1 MPAQPNEEQL
11 IKRAKKGDRA
21 AITELYQFH
30 VAKIHRY
37 VAYRVPDSDA
47 EDVTAEVF
55 VRMVEGLGKYT
66 YTGAPFEA
74 WLYSIASA
82 RVSDFHRKNNRQ
94 QVQEIDEGFKDDQ
107 TLPEMKLLRLQEQ
120 EKIRTVL
127 QNLNEDEQQL
137 LILRFVERKS
147 HKEVAEI
154 MGKQVAAIRTMQ
166 HRALKRLAQ
175 LMGAETKSRHYLR
188 GEKEPEQ
195 ET

>member
-1 MPAQPNEEQL
+1 MPAKPGEEKL
-11 IKRAKKGDRA
+11 ITRAKSGNRA
-21 AITELYQFH
+21 ALTELYELH
-30 VAKIHRY
+30 VDKIFRY
-37 VAYRVPDSDA
+37 VAYRVPESDV

-82 RVSDFHRKNNRQ
+82 RVADFHRKNKRQ
-94 QVQEIDEGFKDDQ
+94 NLEEIDESFKDDQ
-107 TLPEMKLLRLQEQ
+107 TLPEMKLLRAQEQ
-120 EKIRTVL
+120 EKIRDVL
-127 QNLNEDEQQL
+127 QKLSDDEQQL

-147 HKEVAEI
+147 HKEVAEV
-154 MGKQVAAIRTMQ
+154 MGKHEAAIRTMQ

-175 LMGAETKSRHYLR
+175 LMGTDEKSRHYLR

-195 ET
+195 E